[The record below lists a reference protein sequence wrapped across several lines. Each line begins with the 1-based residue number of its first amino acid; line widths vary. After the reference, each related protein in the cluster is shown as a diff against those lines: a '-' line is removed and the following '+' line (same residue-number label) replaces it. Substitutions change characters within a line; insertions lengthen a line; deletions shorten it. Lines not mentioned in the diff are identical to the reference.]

1 MPEPKINSKTRRA
14 IKTYVKQGYSAN
26 KVQKRLQKQH
36 LGIRRAVLL
45 AEIRKIKR
53 QKPKADR
60 QKYTPRKYRKL
71 VTKVPRRPR
80 ARKPVFVGKQVAVYG
95 YAWTRRYEE
104 IAKELKI
111 SLVYSARFEFL
122 GTGRDLAD
130 AVRLAYSGVVPKY
143 EEPFVECRASAF
155 LNNPSS
161 YGERGKWVA
170 KPKVRS

>member
-1 MPEPKINSKTRRA
+1 MPKPKLNPKTRGA

-26 KVQKRLQKQH
+26 KIQKKLQKQH
-36 LGIRRAVLL
+36 LGIRRKVLL
-45 AEIRKIKR
+45 AEIRKLKR
-53 QKPKADR
+53 QEPKADR
-60 QKYTPRKYRKL
+60 RKYIPKKYRR
-71 VTKVPRRPR
+71 RRPT

-111 SLVYSARFEFL
+111 PLVYSARFEFL
-122 GTGRDLAD
+122 GRGRDLAD
-130 AVRLAYSGVVPKY
+130 AVRLAYSGIVPKY

-170 KPKVRS
+170 KPEVRS